1 MRTGSAA
8 GHLGYY
14 HEAFCFE
21 SDPQLLAVAVPFL
34 LDGVAAGEPALVT
47 LGPAATDLVRA
58 ALPAE
63 TGIDF
68 LTDDV
73 YGRPTTAIRS
83 YRRLLGDYV
92 AGGAEQIR
100 IIGQVPAASTTWDLW
115 SRYESAVN
123 HAYDD
128 FPLWGLCAYDART
141 TPAPVLA
148 DVARTH
154 PRFALSTD
162 RHEVSPAYLDPVTF
176 LSERRPAPL
185 DPVQHRAPLVELLD
199 PTPADARAAVRGTAH
214 DGITPQDVD
223 DLLIAVS
230 EMVTNARRHGRGTV
244 RVRLWAG
251 SDRVVVTVTDQGDGP
266 PNPFAGLLPEKSAT
280 GGLGLWIT
288 HQSCSH
294 VAFGRDADGFTVR
307 LIAGSAAPG
316 IRPASSRIQPG
327 QGTAASPDPVPM
339 P

>member
-1 MRTGSAA
+1 
-8 GHLGYY
+8 
-14 HEAFCFE
+14 
-21 SDPQLLAVAVPFL
+21 VAIPFL

-47 LGPAATDLVRA
+47 LDPAATELVRS
-58 ALPAE
+58 ALPGE

-68 LTDDV
+68 LTGDDV
-73 YGRPTTAIRS
+73 YERPAAAIRS
-83 YRRLLGDYV
+83 YRRRLGDYV
-92 AGGAEQIR
+92 AAGAEQIR
-100 IIGQVPAASTTWDLW
+100 IIGQVPATDPTWDLW
-115 SRYESAVN
+115 SRYESAIN

-128 FPLWGLCAYDART
+128 FPLWGLCAYDARA

-162 RHEVSPAYLDPVTF
+162 RHETSPAYLDPVTF

-185 DPVQHRAPLVELLD
+185 DPVQHRPPLVELLD

-230 EMVTNARRHGRGTV
+230 EMVTNAQRHGRGTV
-244 RVRLWAG
+244 RMRLWAG
-251 SDRVVVTVTDQGDGP
+251 PDRVVVTVTDQGDGP
-266 PNPFAGLLPEKSAT
+266 KNPFAGLLPERNAT

-294 VAFGRDADGFTVR
+294 VAFGRDDDGFTVR
-307 LIAGSAAPG
+307 LVAGSAG
-316 IRPASSRIQPG
+316 QDIRPAGPRAQPG
-327 QGTAASPDPVPM
+327 QRTSAALGTAPSS
-339 P
+339 